1 MLQLLSRQTKWLIIL
16 TILSYMVVLIL
27 CIDDFDI
34 SNSSVRYK
42 KYIRNIKQDHCKK
55 HLNYTHRMCNRFKN
69 DDCYN
74 GYVKINYTNHENNL
88 TCSLLTYDNETN
100 VNSKLNINYLKN
112 STHDIFTIKDDDT
125 CYNSPPVYPD
135 RIINYLGFMFLAY
148 GFILLLFSIKLLILD
163 YKNKYKTITSSK
175 INLETYGSY
184 KFLESQIPYHYIS
197 YNEELKTKKIQERV
211 DKLYETKD
219 IPTVEAYAINNN
231 KPNQETIINKNYIII
246 NNTQNG
252 INYRF
257 TNFQKMDN
265 NYENV

>member
-16 TILSYMVVLIL
+16 TILSYMVGLIL

-34 SNSSVRYK
+34 SNSSFTY
-42 KYIRNIKQDHCKK
+42 KYIGNIKQDHCKK
-55 HLNYTHRMCNRFKN
+55 NLNYTSQTCNRFKN
-69 DDCYN
+69 NDCYEV
-74 GYVKINYTNHENNL
+74 YIKINYTNHENNL
-88 TCSLLTYDNETN
+88 TCSLLTYDNKTN

-112 STHDIFTIKDDDT
+112 STHDIFISKDDDT
-125 CYNSPPVYPD
+125 CYNSPPIYPD

-163 YKNKYKTITSSK
+163 YKNKYKTIPYNK
-175 INLETYGSY
+175 ITLETYGSH

-197 YNEELKTKKIQERV
+197 YNEELKTKKIQERIN
-211 DKLYETKD
+211 KLDEIKD
-219 IPTVEAYAINNN
+219 IPTVEAYPINNN
-231 KPNQETIINKNYIII
+231 SPKKETIIHKNYIII

-252 INYRF
+252 LNYRF
-257 TNFQKMDN
+257 TDFQQMDN